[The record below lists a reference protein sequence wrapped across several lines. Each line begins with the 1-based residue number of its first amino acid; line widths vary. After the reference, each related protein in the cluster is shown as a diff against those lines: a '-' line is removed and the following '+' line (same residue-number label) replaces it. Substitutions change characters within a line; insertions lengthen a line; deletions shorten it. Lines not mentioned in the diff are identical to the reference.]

1 MRMGGLSAS
10 RARWS
15 ATAIF
20 CAQKLFLLG
29 RAGAEKVI
37 GPGTNG
43 IRA

>member
-20 CAQKLFLLG
+20 LLG
-29 RAGAEKVI
+29 RAGAEKGI

>member
-20 CAQKLFLLG
+20 LRAKAIFAG